1 MSEFYDAPLASCE
14 ADEEPPS
21 SSGSNGHPTAVL
33 AGQGAA
39 GNSTSAGITPAQP
52 LPQSA
57 ASVPAGSGPHP
68 AAVLRASF
76 AAPGGLHFHNNAFP
90 LTTTPAARTEPTEA
104 ALPMTSRFPIVSRSA
119 TPEVTFVR
127 LTINDG
133 TPVAL
138 APQETPRFST
148 EAIRAAV
155 DTPVAPV
162 ESAAPETA
170 EVVALPPRAEG
181 ERTRLFREKF
191 YPHVTTQQWD
201 DWRWQ
206 AQNRVRTL
214 EQFERMLQLSTEE
227 REALIQ
233 GGTMLPVGVTP
244 YYMSLLDPLDP
255 AQPLRKTVLPSTA
268 EFVRTP
274 GEADDPLGEDGH
286 SPVPGL
292 VHRYPDRVLL
302 LALDFCST
310 YCRYCTR
317 SRVVGHGEIAPSEAR
332 LEKIFQYL
340 ENAPQVRDVLIS
352 GGDPLAL
359 KDEKLGYIL
368 KRLRAIKHIEF
379 VRIGTKMPAVLP
391 QRITPELVQV
401 LRQYHPL
408 WMSLHFLHPDE
419 CTPETKQAC
428 ERLADA
434 GIPLGSQTVLLKGVN
449 DSVETMKSL
458 THKLL
463 MNRVRPYYL
472 YQCDP
477 ISGSSHFR
485 TSVAKGLE
493 IISGLRGHT
502 TGYAVPTYVID
513 APGGGGKIPLQ
524 PDSVVGRDG
533 DNLVL
538 RNFEGKTFLYPDP
551 QESR

>member
-1 MSEFYDAPLASCE
+1 MTDYNDVYAAAIE
-14 ADEEPPS
+14 ADEEPP
-21 SSGSNGHPTAVL
+21 GTTVKKAIAVL
-33 AGQGAA
+33 PPALRTRFTPPAPAMPPPLVELELRTGAA
-39 GNSTSAGITPAQP
+39 
-52 LPQSA
+52 
-57 ASVPAGSGPHP
+57 
-68 AAVLRASF
+68 
-76 AAPGGLHFHNNAFP
+76 
-90 LTTTPAARTEPTEA
+90 
-104 ALPMTSRFPIVSRSA
+104 M
-119 TPEVTFVR
+119 
-127 LTINDG
+127 
-133 TPVAL
+133 
-138 APQETPRFST
+138 
-148 EAIRAAV
+148 
-155 DTPVAPV
+155 PV
-162 ESAAPETA
+162 ESALVEVTSLTTETSA
-170 EVVALPPRAEG
+170 VRRAEG
-181 ERTRLFREKF
+181 DRTREFREKF
-191 YPHVTTQQWD
+191 YPNVTAAQWD

-214 EQFERMLQLSTEE
+214 GQFERMLELAPFE
-227 REALIQ
+227 REALQQ

-244 YYMSLLDPLDP
+244 YYMSLLDPTDP
-255 AQPLRKTVLPSTA
+255 YQPLRKTVLPSTA

-317 SRVVGHGEIAPSEAR
+317 SRVVGHGEIAPSDAR

-340 ENAPQVRDVLIS
+340 QNSPQVRDVLIS

-359 KDEKLGYIL
+359 KDEKLAYIL
-368 KRLRAIKHIEF
+368 RRLREIPHIEF

-391 QRITPELVQV
+391 QRITPELVNAI
-401 LRQYHPL
+401 RPYHPI

-419 CTPETKQAC
+419 CTPESKQAC

-449 DSVETMKSL
+449 DNVETMKQL

-477 ISGSSHFR
+477 ISGSAHFR

-493 IISGLRGHT
+493 IIAGLRGHT

-524 PDSVVGRDG
+524 PDAVVGREDG
-533 DNLVL
+533 HLVL
-538 RNFEGKTFLYPDP
+538 RNFEGKLFRYPDP
-551 QESR
+551 DVQ